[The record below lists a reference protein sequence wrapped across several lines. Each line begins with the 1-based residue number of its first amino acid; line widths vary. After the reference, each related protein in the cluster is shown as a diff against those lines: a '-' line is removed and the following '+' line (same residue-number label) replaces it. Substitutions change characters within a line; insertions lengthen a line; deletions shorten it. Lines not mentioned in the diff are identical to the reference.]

1 MKSWSLPVLFSLSL
15 FPLASG
21 ASAKRAWDSISNP
34 LRMDANERNFA
45 RLPLSGRA
53 TANPLRYWSS
63 DYWAKKKGGINYRWN
78 APRPAGLNLRSPAR
92 EEVLHMSPEQ
102 LAQLAPS
109 EKLDLLSGAYDYPL
123 KREIARY
130 ANPAAPEW
138 EGICNGWAQASSN
151 HDEPKPITLVNAD
164 GVQIPF
170 GSSDVKALLS
180 WYYFRRPAVDYSR
193 MGGRCRNKADETCDQ
208 DLNAGAF
215 HLVLSNR
222 LGLKGEG
229 FTADID
235 RYKEVWN
242 HTATGYQS
250 RITNNRVPRRYGR
263 ARGTARHVRVKT
275 IVDYTFVL
283 KKNSWEPVLGTV
295 NQRSTKRTYEYYLDL
310 DASGAIIGG
319 DWITAERPDFL
330 WSTGRATEFTGN
342 MEKLGEI
349 VTALGI

>member
-1 MKSWSLPVLFSLSL
+1 MKMWSLLVLFSLML
-15 FPLASG
+15 IPFPTRATS
-21 ASAKRAWDSISNP
+21 KRAWDSISNP
-34 LRMDANERNFA
+34 LRFDAAERSFS

-53 TANPLRYWSS
+53 TNTQRYWSS

-78 APRPAGLNLRSPAR
+78 APRPSGQNLRSPPK
-92 EEVLHMSPEQ
+92 EEVLHMAPEL

-138 EGICNGWAQASSN
+138 EGICNGWAEASSN
-151 HDEPKPITLVNAD
+151 HDEPRPITLANTD

-180 WYYFRRPAVDYSR
+180 WYYFRKPAVDYAR
-193 MGGRCRNKADETCDQ
+193 MGGRCRTKQETCNQ

-215 HLVLSNR
+215 HLVLANR

-235 RYKEVWN
+235 RLKEVWN
-242 HTATGYQS
+242 HTATSYQS
-250 RITNNRVPRRYGR
+250 RITNARVPRRYGR
-263 ARGTARHVRVKT
+263 ARGTVRHVRVQT
-275 IVDYTFVL
+275 VVDYTFVL
-283 KKNSWEPVLGTV
+283 KKNSWEPVLGTP

-310 DASGAIIGG
+310 DGSSAIIGG
-319 DWITAERPDFL
+319 DWISAERPDFL
-330 WSTGRATEFTGN
+330 WSTGRVTEFTGN
-342 MEKLGEI
+342 MAKLGDIVSALEI
-349 VTALGI
+349 